1 MDGRKE
7 RRSAFRIASRNS
19 SPSLEMQ
26 KGVLHQVPQFVEL
39 FVILS
44 LLFPVLSRRNLCLHA
59 LLYRLLN
66 NRVAVVPLVRQ
77 QILCGHSL
85 DEFASLRAICCGT
98 CRDKYSDRHT
108 MRIHGQVQL
117 CIEPPFVRP
126 IS

>member
-1 MDGRKE
+1 
-7 RRSAFRIASRNS
+7 
-19 SPSLEMQ
+19 MQ
-26 KGVLHQVPQFVEL
+26 KGVFHQVPQFVEF
-39 FVILS
+39 FVIFP
-44 LLFPVLSRRNLCLHA
+44 LLFPVLSGRNLRLHT
-59 LLYRLLN
+59 LPYRLLN
-66 NRVAVVPLVRQ
+66 NRVAIVPLVRQ
-77 QILCGHSL
+77 QILRRQPR